1 MGFRGSWGGFE
12 VDKVS
17 PLAIMKAF
25 VLEALRVLMRI
36 DVRELELGPLVLK
49 GEVLETD
56 LGFDASELRLLDKV
70 LVSLTA
76 ERQLREVRIR
86 GDFRAGIE
94 LPCSRCLEPVRF
106 PILAKFDQFYE
117 SNADHRL
124 VGEIELQERDTEIA
138 FFSGDFIEVADI
150 AREQILLSL
159 PMKPICQEQCQG
171 LCPHCGK
178 NRNLDACN
186 CDSVLVDPR
195 LVKLLKIQNRMNF

>member
-1 MGFRGSWGGFE
+1 
-12 VDKVS
+12 
-17 PLAIMKAF
+17 
-25 VLEALRVLMRI
+25 MRI